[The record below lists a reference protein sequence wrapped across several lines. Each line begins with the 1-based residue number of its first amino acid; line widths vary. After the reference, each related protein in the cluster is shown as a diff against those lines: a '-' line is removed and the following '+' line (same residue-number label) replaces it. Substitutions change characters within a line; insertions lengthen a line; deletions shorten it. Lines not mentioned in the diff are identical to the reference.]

1 MRTFAVIGMSSFGYY
16 VCRYLAERGFYVLA
30 IDNDEAKIN
39 RVKEIVHKAVIADA
53 TDKEALERLGLGDFD
68 AVIVSLGDRIDASI
82 LVTLYLRQLGVKEI
96 IAKAITEDHGKIL
109 DMIGAT
115 TVLFPERDSAYRLA
129 HSLDSVAVL
138 DYIPLTP
145 GVSIIELAPPPSFLG
160 KTLAQLDLRR
170 KYNVQVVMIKELV
183 PENVVVVPGGDHVI
197 KDSDVLVVLGRD
209 DDLKRLQEVK

>member
-1 MRTFAVIGMSSFGYY
+1 MRSFAVIGMSSFGHY
-16 VCRYLAERGFYVLA
+16 VCRYMAERGFYVLA

-39 RVKEIVHKAVIADA
+39 RIKDFVQKAVITDA
-53 TDKEALERLGLGDFD
+53 TERETLERLGIGDFD

-109 DMIGAT
+109 DLIGAT

-129 HSLDSVAVL
+129 HSMDSVSVL

-145 GVSIIELAPPPSFLG
+145 GVSIIELAPPTSFLG
-160 KTLAQLDLRR
+160 KSLAQIDLRR
-170 KYNVQVVMIKELV
+170 EYQVQVVMIKELV
-183 PENVVVVPGGDHVI
+183 PENVIVVPGGDHVI
-197 KDSDVLVVLGRD
+197 KDSDILVVLGKD
-209 DDLKRLQEVK
+209 EDLKKLEAVK

>member
-1 MRTFAVIGMSSFGYY
+1 MRSFAVIGVSSFGYY
-16 VCRYLAERGFYVLA
+16 VCRYLVERGFYVLA

-39 RVKEIVHKAVIADA
+39 RVKEIVQKAVIADA

-109 DMIGAT
+109 DLIGAT
-115 TVLFPERDSAYRLA
+115 TVLFPEKDSAYRLA
-129 HSLDSVAVL
+129 HSLDSASVL

-145 GVSIIELAPPPSFLG
+145 GISIIEMAAPSEFLG
-160 KTLAQLDLRR
+160 KTLAELDLRR
-170 KYNVQVVMIKELV
+170 RFNVQVVMIKELV
-183 PENVVVVPGGDHVI
+183 PEKVTVVPSGDHVL

-209 DDLKRLQEVK
+209 EDLQKLQQLK